1 MKILLSSYAFSP
13 SVGGIE
19 AVSAMLADEF
29 VTAGHELRVVTL
41 TPSHEENK
49 LRYEVLRQP
58 GSMELIE
65 LIDWSEVVLHVN
77 ISLHTGWPLLFKT
90 KPWVISHHTWVPRNV
105 RGFVKRRCTLTAH
118 NISISQAIAQSLDVP
133 SVVIPNPYDQELFQ
147 EPVDNIRD
155 RDLIF
160 VGRLVSQK
168 GVDCALKALSLLKKN
183 HFTPSFTVV
192 GAGPEEYKLRELT
205 HEFGLE
211 DQVNFVGMKRGSEL
225 VRELARHRILVV
237 PTVIEE
243 PFGVVALEGIA
254 CGCVVVG
261 SSGGGLKDAIGP
273 CGVTFLNNS
282 AWSLAAC
289 LMEMLTDPEKLNA
302 YRMPAKAHL
311 AGFAKPV
318 IAQKYLNVMK
328 SALNSSD
335 LSIAA

>member
-13 SVGGIE
+13 SIGGIE
-19 AVSAMLADEF
+19 AVSSMLADEF
-29 VTAGHELRVVTL
+29 VIAGHELKVVTL
-41 TPSHEENK
+41 TPTNK
-49 LRYEVLRQP
+49 ETNFPYEVARRP
-58 GSMELIE
+58 GSMELFK

-77 ISLHTGWPLLFKT
+77 ISLHTGWPLLFKP

-105 RGFVKRRCTLTAH
+105 RGIVKRHCTSTAY
-118 NISISQAIAQSLDVP
+118 NISISQAVAQSLDVP

-147 EPVDNIRD
+147 EPEDDRRD

-183 HFTPSFTVV
+183 QVTPNFTVV
-192 GAGPEEYKLRELT
+192 GAGPEEPKLRELT

-211 DQVNFVGMKRGSEL
+211 DQVNFVGMKRGPEL

-273 CGVTFLNNS
+273 CGVTFLRNS
-282 AWSLAAC
+282 AWSLADS
-289 LMEMLTDPEKLNA
+289 LIELLRDSEKLNS
-302 YRMPAKAHL
+302 YRMPGKAHL
-311 AGFAKPV
+311 AGFAKPL
-318 IAQKYLNVMK
+318 IAQRYLDVMQ
-328 SALNSSD
+328 SALNSTQQST
-335 LSIAA
+335 AA

>member
-19 AVSAMLADEF
+19 TVSGMLADEF
-29 VTAGHELRVVTL
+29 VTAGHELKVVTL
-41 TPSHEENK
+41 TPGDG
-49 LRYEVLRQP
+49 LVAFPYEVIRCP
-58 GSMELIE
+58 GSLELIK
-65 LIDWSEVVLHVN
+65 LIGWSEVVLHVN

-105 RGFVKRRCTLTAH
+105 RGFVKRRCTTTAH
-118 NISISQAIAQSLDVP
+118 NISISQAVAQSLGVP

-168 GVDCALKALSLLKKN
+168 GVDCALKALSLLKKTQL
-183 HFTPSFTVV
+183 TPNFTVV
-192 GAGPEEYKLRELT
+192 GTGPEEPKLRQLT

-211 DQVNFVGMKRGSEL
+211 NQVDFVGMKRGPEL
-225 VRELARHRILVV
+225 VRELTRHRILVV
-237 PTVIEE
+237 PTVIQE

-273 CGVTFLNNS
+273 CGLTFPNNS
-282 AWSLAAC
+282 AELLAVC
-289 LMEMLTDPEKLNA
+289 LREMLTDPEKLNT
-302 YRMPAKAHL
+302 YRLPAEAHL
-311 AGFAKPV
+311 AGFTKPL
-318 IAQKYLNVMK
+318 IGQKYLDVMQ
-328 SALNSSD
+328 SALNSSHT
-335 LSIAA
+335 SIAA